1 MISRGNRCCHIE
13 AKHITECG
21 EEIVDERFS
30 YCQRVAVLACC
41 QLIRREVG
49 DSRVED
55 RQKVHRTR
63 FTLPEQ
69 IVSEKVGVERC
80 ACTTIGCADGPQ
92 AVVTI
97 SEIETLQGVTLY
109 AKCRERGHCGSV
121 QRVVHIKPQL
131 RIAEIIIHVGIFS
144 IRSE

>member
-92 AVVTI
+92 AGFPLANKIFSERVVGERCASPTIGCGDGPKAVFTI
-97 SEIETLQGVTLY
+97 SEIETLQGVTL
-109 AKCRERGHCGSV
+109 
-121 QRVVHIKPQL
+121 
-131 RIAEIIIHVGIFS
+131 
-144 IRSE
+144 